1 MLVFERPAA
10 TRSCPLDNQDGKQSI
25 ETKETTAQQDY
36 NEYDQMQ
43 CQKLSETEGE
53 NICCQAPPALHEIR
67 VGNVYVPGNA
77 TRSEA
82 LPRREEFLRHV

>member
-10 TRSCPLDNQDGKQSI
+10 TRSCPLDDQDGKQSI
-25 ETKETTAQQDY
+25 ETKETTAQPYY
-36 NEYDQMQ
+36 NEHDQMQ

-53 NICCQAPPALHEIR
+53 SICCQAPPALHEMG
-67 VGNVYVPGNA
+67 VGNVYVPGYP

-82 LPRREEFLRHV
+82 LPRREAFLRHV